1 MLMRNPHCPDQTS
14 PSLFRTFPIL
24 IAFYQYL
31 QHLSILITTI
41 SSMQNYVSAKST
53 AQALQF
59 SELFISYFTFSAIT
73 CTLTFYSILLAAHLL
88 PVTTCPCFILLIPC
102 FILLIP
108 YFILLIPYFILLASP
123 PTTAT
128 CFMLLVLCYLLLT
141 TYYLDFCMRVF
152 SNCTFFDNSIT
163 TCFIYSLLSIL
174 LTSCSMLFTSFH
186 TTHFLLRTTQF
197 LRHAIYFFPYYS
209 LLDSYFLLLLLTTH
223 Y

>member
-73 CTLTFYSILLAAHLL
+73 YTLTFYSILLAAHLL
-88 PVTTCPCFILLIPC
+88 PVTTCSCFILLIPC
-102 FILLIP
+102 
-108 YFILLIPYFILLASP
+108 FILLASP

-128 CFMLLVLCYLLLT
+128 CFMLLT

-163 TCFIYSLLSIL
+163 TCFIYSLLAPYYSILATCYLLLSVL
-174 LTSCSMLFTSFH
+174 LTS
-186 TTHFLLRTTQF
+186 
-197 LRHAIYFFPYYS
+197 
-209 LLDSYFLLLLLTTH
+209 
-223 Y
+223 